1 MEHEFTSVIKGAL
14 VRRFK
19 DLAEEIFEKSHLIKY
34 LNYKTKSANRGSKSR
49 SSFANHYAL
58 YVLVEDYVLKN
69 FADGGDSYSD
79 YEGAVYTE
87 LFTRMKE
94 LPFGSKLQ
102 NHALNSRLNDEFR
115 KFFPEIVHQPI
126 VRDLQTKRYW
136 INENLLKVKVAG
148 EVLNIA
154 PALIEIIDLY
164 IEAKKSAFNRFI
176 TYSTKLARVSGND
189 VSKAVE
195 FITQQIQPNVDARIF
210 EIVSYSILKSYYAD
224 TVLYWGWER
233 DKLTEES
240 LKLYKTGRTN
250 ANDGGIDFVMKPLGR
265 FFQVTETL
273 DVKKYFLDIDKI
285 QRYPVTFV
293 IKTDLSKADIYHRLE
308 INAQSVYGVKM
319 LVRRYMDSVEEV
331 INIPKLT
338 EILKI
343 QVGRKKVREI
353 MKEIVL
359 QSKRE
364 FNHE

>member
-1 MEHEFTSVIKGAL
+1 MDHEFTSVIKGAL

-164 IEAKKSAFNRFI
+164 IEAKNPPLI
-176 TYSTKLARVSGND
+176 DL
-189 VSKAVE
+189 
-195 FITQQIQPNVDARIF
+195 
-210 EIVSYSILKSYYAD
+210 
-224 TVLYWGWER
+224 
-233 DKLTEES
+233 S
-240 LKLYKTGRTN
+240 LIRQSWHGY
-250 ANDGGIDFVMKPLGR
+250 
-265 FFQVTETL
+265 QVTM
-273 DVKKYFLDIDKI
+273 
-285 QRYPVTFV
+285 YPR
-293 IKTDLSKADIYHRLE
+293 RL
-308 INAQSVYGVKM
+308 N
-319 LVRRYMDSVEEV
+319 L
-331 INIPKLT
+331 
-338 EILKI
+338 
-343 QVGRKKVREI
+343 
-353 MKEIVL
+353 
-359 QSKRE
+359 
-364 FNHE
+364 